1 MTLKVIGVGFGRTGT
16 LSLKIALERLGLG
29 PCQHWVE
36 LTRHPSL
43 ARRWVDAL
51 RNLHNARPVD
61 WDIVFQGYKSTVDW
75 PGCSFASELKQAY
88 PDAKIILTTRDPDS
102 WYESVSQ
109 TLLPLYQSLPTWLCL
124 LLPPLGALRYLASE
138 IIWAENGVFEGQ
150 FEDRVKA
157 IEVFEAHNQ
166 KVREA
171 FPPNDVLVFDVSDG
185 YGPLCDFLG
194 LTAPDTAFPHVND
207 CASIQRQVRLFNGTR
222 RVLIAMLLVSVPGF
236 LYWIT

>member
-16 LSLKIALERLGLG
+16 LSLKIALETLGLG
-29 PCQHWVE
+29 PCHHWVE

-61 WDIVFQGYKSTVDW
+61 WDIVFQGYKSSVDW
-75 PGCSFASELKQAY
+75 PGCSFSRELKLAY
-88 PDAKIILTTRDPDS
+88 PDTKIILTIRDPDS

-124 LLPPLGALRYLASE
+124 LLPPLGVLRYLASE
-138 IIWAENGVFEGQ
+138 IIWAENGVFEGD
-150 FEDRVKA
+150 FENRVKA
-157 IEVFEAHNQ
+157 IAIFEAHSK

-171 FPPNDVLVFDVSDG
+171 FPANDVLVFDVSDG

-194 LTAPDTAFPHVND
+194 LAAPDTPFPHVND
-207 CASIQRQVRLFNGTR
+207 CASIQRQVRLLNRTR
-222 RVLIAMLLVSVPGF
+222 RAFIAILLASVSGF
-236 LYWIT
+236 FYWIS